1 MLQMSKLLFRK
12 SVLRYASVILAVSF
26 SFMAVEPAHGPVS
39 PPTGDSAQILQ
50 EFNAQNRTDIREKA
64 VPLKEKQQIMFL
76 LGVAVIL
83 LVIIT
88 GGLGL
93 AMGVFGKP
101 VFVAHMVFAAFSITL
116 AIAHAIVGLVW
127 FYPF

>member
-26 SFMAVEPAHGPVS
+26 SFRAVQPAHAQVA

>member
-12 SVLRYASVILAVSF
+12 SVLRYVGIIFSASLSLMTVL
-26 SFMAVEPAHGPVS
+26 PVYAQES
-39 PPTGDSAQILQ
+39 PPSSDSAQILQ
-50 EFNAQNRTDIREKA
+50 EFNAQNRSDIREKA
-64 VPLKEKQQIMFL
+64 IPLKEKQQIMFL
-76 LGVAVIL
+76 LGLAVIV

-101 VFVAHMVFAAFSITL
+101 VFVPHMVFAAFSITM
-116 AIAHAIVGLVW
+116 AIVHAIVGLVW

>member
-1 MLQMSKLLFRK
+1 MLQMPKLLFMK
-12 SVLRYASVILAVSF
+12 FIPRYVSMILAASLSLLIVL
-26 SFMAVEPAHGPVS
+26 PAHAQES
-39 PPTGDSAQILQ
+39 PPPGDSAKILQ
-50 EFNAQNRTDIREKA
+50 EFNAQNRKDIRKNA

-76 LGVAVIL
+76 MGVAVIL
-83 LVIIT
+83 MVIIT

-101 VFVAHMVFAAFSITL
+101 VFVAHMVFAAFSIVM

>member
-1 MLQMSKLLFRK
+1 MLQISKSLLWK
-12 SVLRYASVILAVSF
+12 SVLRYAGIILALSLSIMIVS
-26 SFMAVEPAHGPVS
+26 PAHAQES
-39 PPTGDSAQILQ
+39 PPSGDGAQILQ
-50 EFNAQNRTDIREKA
+50 EFNAQNRKDIREKA
-64 VPLKEKQQIMFL
+64 IPLKEKQQIMFL
-76 LGVAVIL
+76 LGLAVIL

-101 VFVAHMVFAAFSITL
+101 VFVPHMVFAIFSITM
-116 AIAHAIVGLVW
+116 AIVHAIVGLVW

>member
-1 MLQMSKLLFRK
+1 MLEMSRLFRK
-12 SVLRYASVILAVSF
+12 SVLRYASIILAVSF
-26 SFMAVEPAHGPVS
+26 SIMTVLPAHAQES
-39 PPTGDSAQILQ
+39 QSSGDGAQILQ
-50 EFNAQNRTDIREKA
+50 EFNTQHRSD
-64 VPLKEKQQIMFL
+64 KEKQQIMFL
-76 LGVAVIL
+76 LGAAVIL

>member
-1 MLQMSKLLFRK
+1 MLQISKLVFLK
-12 SVLRYASVILAVSF
+12 SVLRYTGIILAVLF
-26 SFMAVEPAHGPVS
+26 SIMTVSPAHAEPAQS
-39 PPTGDSAQILQ
+39 SSDSAQILQ
-50 EFNAQNRTDIREKA
+50 EFNAQNRNDIREKA
-64 VPLKEKQQIMFL
+64 IPLKEKQQIMFL

-93 AMGVFGKP
+93 AMGVFGKQ
-101 VFVAHMVFAAFSITL
+101 VFVPHMVFAIFSITM
-116 AIAHAIVGLVW
+116 AIVHAIVGLVW

>member
-1 MLQMSKLLFRK
+1 MLQLSKLVLG
-12 SVLRYASVILAVSF
+12 SSLLRYFSIILVASLSIMTVLPTHA
-26 SFMAVEPAHGPVS
+26 EET
-39 PPTGDSAQILQ
+39 PPSGDSVQILQ
-50 EFNAQNRTDIREKA
+50 EFNSQHRSDIRDKA
-64 VPLKEKQQIMFL
+64 ISLKEKQQIMFL
-76 LGVAVIL
+76 LGVAVIV

-101 VFVAHMVFAAFSITL
+101 MFVPHMVFAAFSITM
-116 AIAHAIVGLVW
+116 AIVHAIVGLVW

>member
-1 MLQMSKLLFRK
+1 MLQISKLLFGK
-12 SVLRYASVILAVSF
+12 LVLRYAGVILAGSLSIMSV
-26 SFMAVEPAHGPVS
+26 MPAHAQDA
-39 PPTGDSAQILQ
+39 PPQGDSAKILQ
-50 EFNAQNRTDIREKA
+50 EFNAQHRSDIRDKA
-64 VPLKEKQQIMFL
+64 IPLKEKQQIMFL

-93 AMGVFGKP
+93 AMGIFGKP
-101 VFVAHMVFAAFSITL
+101 VFVPHMVFAAFSVTM
-116 AIAHAIVGLVW
+116 AIVHAIVGLVW